1 MVPILL
7 ISRVDL
13 ADFDEW
19 ASPLPPS
26 LSHVKLS
33 VSSVLVAG
41 GVCPPCPC
49 HHSILPLPVPVSPG
63 SFCITTTDLSLEL
76 HSQVLEGT
84 SPTWTGEGNGSP
96 LQCSCLENPMDGGAW
111 WAAVHGVPESRMRL
125 SDFTFI
131 LMHWRRKW
139 QATPVFLPGES
150 HGRRSL
156 VGCSPRGPK
165 ESDMP
170 ERLRLRLRQFHQKS
184 LKLS

>member
-1 MVPILL
+1 MAVVPILL

-19 ASPLPPS
+19 AGPLPPS

-76 HSQVLEGT
+76 PSQVLEGT

-96 LQCSCLENPMDGGAW
+96 LQCSCLENHRDRGAW
-111 WAAVHGVPESRMRL
+111 WAAVYGVAQSRTRLKRL
-125 SDFTFI
+125 SSSNSSIYDNDVNSEAYPRW
-131 LMHWRRKW
+131 L
-139 QATPVFLPGES
+139 
-150 HGRRSL
+150 
-156 VGCSPRGPK
+156 PRGPVHGTILLI
-165 ESDMP
+165 S
-170 ERLRLRLRQFHQKS
+170 LRT
-184 LKLS
+184 